1 MERDVE
7 HVRVEAVRQE
17 YLARM
22 RTFTTSCWHS
32 FNFDQILEER
42 RIFLSLK
49 ETDVERQEEKLVEE
63 QA

>member
-17 YLARM
+17 YLDRM

-42 RIFLSLK
+42 RIFLSL
-49 ETDVERQEEKLVEE
+49 
-63 QA
+63 